1 MVESGTLPPVVQA
14 LMIQW
19 TVLPRLLLDC
29 GRVTSTQRLTIAA
42 GCDVWAAV
50 NAVWV
55 DLELGVGAALAVAP
69 PVTVC
74 CAAGV
79 VVLGW
84 VLALADAEDLVVVE
98 LAVGICVAALPA
110 AKVCLALPPP
120 LPRPKVGRC
129 GWAAVVPTTTSES
142 PDAAVSRAPPVSRV
156 TAVGRT
162 CARRMKGPTS
172 AVRCCCGTTYSVW
185 SGLGTRFAWVVRY
198 AVSLTQ
204 EALGG
209 VLRPPAFLPST
220 AGCQDSTGT

>member
-120 LPRPKVGRC
+120 LPRPKVAPVVTVV
-129 GWAAVVPTTTSES
+129 AAVGEGDGV
-142 PDAAVSRAPPVSRV
+142 VF
-156 TAVGRT
+156 VGV
-162 CARRMKGPTS
+162 G
-172 AVRCCCGTTYSVW
+172 VGVGFVGVGD
-185 SGLGTRFAWVVRY
+185 GLG
-198 AVSLTQ
+198 
-204 EALGG
+204 
-209 VLRPPAFLPST
+209 
-220 AGCQDSTGT
+220 